1 MPTGGPNRAFS
12 ALFCE
17 TSGVLCDHKLFIGG
31 DDKDFNLAA
40 GLGNLNIFAARAIAV
55 QLKIDFNA
63 EVIKAVQDA
72 LTHSL
77 VVFAN
82 ACGEHDCINAVECR
96 GICADVFFDLVCKSP
111 KRKLCTLSC

>member
-1 MPTGGPNRAFS
+1 MSTVFCINSKYNADRRPNRAFS

-40 GLGNLNIFAARAIAV
+40 GLGNFNIFAARAIAV
-55 QLKIDFNA
+55 SSKIDFNA

-77 VVFAN
+77 VVFAD
-82 ACGEHDCINAVECR
+82 AAVNTIAQR
-96 GICADVFFDLVCKSP
+96 
-111 KRKLCTLSC
+111 R